1 MAEASFQAGAPC
13 WLDLMTSNTEGA
25 KAFYGPLLRWDFQ
38 TGDEALYGGYVMA
51 LLNGQPVAGIM
62 QKQPEQA
69 DFPDLWSTYLGTDDA
84 EATMRA
90 VTEAGGNVL
99 FGPMEVPGQGHMGM
113 VQDPTGAAVGTWQP
127 AGMRGY
133 GLVYEPGAPYW
144 HELFTRDFGASLDFY
159 SAAFG
164 WDVSVVSDSDE
175 FRYATLGADAAAR
188 AGVMDASS
196 FLPEG
201 VPAHWRVYFGVED
214 ARAAAEVVAQ
224 LGGTVLSG
232 PEDTPYGTIVTIQDP
247 FGAQLLLAS
256 GYPAGR

>member
-1 MAEASFQAGAPC
+1 MEHLPRHGRRRGHHEGRHRGRRQRPLRPHGGAGSGPHGH
-13 WLDLMTSNTEGA
+13 GA
-25 KAFYGPLLRWDFQ
+25 GPDRRGRRHLAARRHARLRPR
-38 TGDEALYGGYVMA
+38 L
-51 LLNGQPVAGIM
+51 
-62 QKQPEQA
+62 
-69 DFPDLWSTYLGTDDA
+69 
-84 EATMRA
+84 R
-90 VTEAGGNVL
+90 
-99 FGPMEVPGQGHMGM
+99 
-113 VQDPTGAAVGTWQP
+113 
-127 AGMRGY
+127 
-133 GLVYEPGAPYW
+133 PGAPYW